1 MIICVS
7 RKHSVNGFQQVLE
20 TLNSSSIVLAAN
32 FTLNVPSP
40 QKKLNIYII
49 KYLTEISI
57 AEEISEKITNLR
69 PFKPVFLVELS
80 ETKCEFGFTVE
91 QLYII
96 HKVISKVI
104 ATFFSF

>member
-69 PFKPVFLVELS
+69 PFKPVF
-80 ETKCEFGFTVE
+80 FGRVIGNKVRVRFYGRTT
-91 QLYII
+91 LYN
-96 HKVISKVI
+96 S
-104 ATFFSF
+104 